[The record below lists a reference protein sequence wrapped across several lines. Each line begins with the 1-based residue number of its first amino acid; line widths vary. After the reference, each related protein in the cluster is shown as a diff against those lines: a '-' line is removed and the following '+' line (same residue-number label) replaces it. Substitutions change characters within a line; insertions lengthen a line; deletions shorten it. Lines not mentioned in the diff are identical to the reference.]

1 MDRVE
6 RRRARADRALI
17 SQRNYRRA
25 RDRALTKLAIKHRE
39 EYLELLGKEKAL
51 DEAQG
56 KIWTNIAGDNS
67 ASVGAHAY
75 AQPNGSATQEDE
87 GEHL

>member
-56 KIWTNIAGDNS
+56 KTWTDLTGSPI
-67 ASVGAHAY
+67 ASVGVRTHT
-75 AQPNGSATQEDE
+75 QPNGSTTQEDE